1 MRKKRLLI
9 VIENQNFSSHIEERL
24 GLSKNMNNISTYCW
38 NLLPLINNETYNM
51 FNEKI
56 KRRNLKNKYIDIKSL
71 KNLFHNISKI
81 DQEFFYINNCKNS
94 LLTCMIEIIFAAI
107 RVELRIKN

>member
-24 GLSKNMNNISTYCW
+24 GLSKNMNNLSTYCW

-56 KRRNLKNKYIDIKSL
+56 KRRNLK
-71 KNLFHNISKI
+71 KNES
-81 DQEFFYINNCKNS
+81 
-94 LLTCMIEIIFAAI
+94 A
-107 RVELRIKN
+107 